1 MSAAHTPGPWLVF
14 NIGCIECGVS
24 SDVVGVYQTQ
34 DEAERVA
41 KVCAGILSWRQ
52 GGQNDFI
59 VFDLSA
65 PQADEYRAA
74 IAKATGAAS

>member
-34 DEAERVA
+34 DEAERVV
-41 KVCAGILSWRQ
+41 KICADILIWRQ

-74 IAKATGAAS
+74 IAKATGSAS

>member
-34 DEAERVA
+34 DEAERVV
-41 KVCAGILSWRQ
+41 KICADILSWRQ

-74 IAKATGAAS
+74 IAKATGSAS